1 MQQKASTKENINSL
15 IEFRQAIYE
24 QGMLARRDALFDL
37 LDTLIVEGQHEIFNF
52 LVFQS
57 QLKRNKIWEAL
68 DILNSISPDDLFFGH
83 IKNTSQLHYVVGQ
96 KILESLLTIIQTKKL
111 KLIQA
116 FL

>member
-1 MQQKASTKENINSL
+1 MVQKPDLYIENYKSKL
-15 IEFRQAIYE
+15 RESA
-24 QGMLARRDALFDL
+24 
-37 LDTLIVEGQHEIFNF
+37 DTLIVEGQHEIFNF